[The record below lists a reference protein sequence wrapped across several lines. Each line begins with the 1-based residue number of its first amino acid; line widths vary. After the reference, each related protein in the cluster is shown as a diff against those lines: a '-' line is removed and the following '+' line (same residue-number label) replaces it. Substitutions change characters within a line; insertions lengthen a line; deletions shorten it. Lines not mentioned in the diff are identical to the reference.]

1 MNLKQFLQLT
11 LTTAAA
17 SALLAAG
24 LMADESASVLTIG
37 SPAPSL
43 DVEHWVSD
51 GHGKFKPVTKFE
63 PGKVYVVE
71 FWATW
76 CGPCIASMPH
86 LAETQAKYADKGVQI
101 VSISDED
108 LETVEGFLKRPVRG
122 GGPSADD
129 PEKKQTYA
137 ELTSAYCLTTDP
149 DGSVQKD
156 YMEAAGQN
164 GIPTCFIVGKDARV
178 EWIGHPMAMDEPLE
192 AILTGSWNREE
203 FLAEFKKE
211 QERGMLMS
219 KLSGFMRKGDT
230 KGALALLARAKE
242 SAEGDG
248 AYLAQI
254 GQLEFQ
260 VKASTA
266 LQKIQKGDVAEGLKE
281 LDEVDATATE
291 SQKSQLRMVRFQV
304 LVSVKEYDAATK
316 ALSDVVG
323 SGDATP
329 QLINQLTWQVYEAA
343 VADEG
348 FSQSLLQASASA
360 AEAAVKQE
368 PQNPMIL
375 DTLAHLQHRLGHL
388 DDAIAT
394 QLKAI
399 ENVDNAPDAAAG
411 EMEEFLAKLK
421 AEKTKTAE

>member
-86 LAETQAKYADKGVQI
+86 LAETQTKYADKGVQI

-343 VADEG
+343 AADEG

-368 PQNPMIL
+368 PTNPMIL

-411 EMEEFLAKLK
+411 EMKEFLAKLK